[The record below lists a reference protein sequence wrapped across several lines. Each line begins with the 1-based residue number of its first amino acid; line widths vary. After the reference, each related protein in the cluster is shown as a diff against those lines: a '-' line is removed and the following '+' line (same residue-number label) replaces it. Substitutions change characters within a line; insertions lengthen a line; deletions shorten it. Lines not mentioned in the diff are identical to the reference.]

1 MESLK
6 IKAIGE
12 VKEEASCPSLKEGE
26 GKEILTMASSV
37 LTAIR

>member
-12 VKEEASCPSLKEGE
+12 VKEEASCPDLKEGE
-26 GKEILTMASSV
+26 EEEILTMANSAPTV
-37 LTAIR
+37 IR